1 MNKTVKIELTMD
13 DFIKL
18 LKQEREKI
26 QLNNKLYSIG
36 LFHFLDS
43 INEELCSPSAIDFL
57 MEKNEALSEN
67 DLYYE
72 LESSK
77 PIEVI
82 ACEYWA
88 GFNKKPV

>member
-1 MNKTVKIELTMD
+1 MNETVKIELTMD

-18 LKQEREKI
+18 LKQERERI
-26 QLNNKLYSIG
+26 QLNNKLYDIG

-43 INEELCSPSAIDFL
+43 MNEELCPPSAIDFL
-57 MEKNEALSEN
+57 MEKNKALSEN
-67 DLYYE
+67 DLQYE

-82 ACEYWA
+82 ACEYWP
-88 GFNKKPV
+88 GFNEQPV